1 MWFDL
6 AVPHII
12 HLLKVHCLYVS
23 LDKFYKTNVCI
34 VARIIIQSIKPIFH
48 TLKILKS

>member
-1 MWFDL
+1 MWFVL
-6 AVPHII
+6 AVPYVI

-23 LDKFYKTNVCI
+23 VGKFYKTNMCI
-34 VARIIIQSIKPIFH
+34 VARIIIQSVKPIFH